1 MPKNLLKAL
10 GYSVLLHA
18 LVIAIFRH
26 SYLAEPLVLPLAEST
41 PIAAFIYQ
49 APLVPTP
56 VPTRSE
62 PQLPAPAPNVPV
74 IKKTVLPAKSK
85 PKQTAARVQTSE
97 EVKSAA
103 KPIANSTKAQSAIVT
118 NVSEPVT
125 ANFSLAERSLAL
137 ATRQQQEVSRE
148 TLEASQIRPEM
159 RELSNNRSKKNT
171 PAHVAANVLDVQDDG
186 SFIEK
191 IGDYCYQANAG
202 ADLRADIFSMKPV
215 SCGENKNDAM
225 FERIMSEV
233 GGGR

>member
-1 MPKNLLKAL
+1 MPKNLVKAL
-10 GYSVLLHA
+10 GYSVLLHV

-49 APLVPTP
+49 APLVPTQ
-56 VPTRSE
+56 VPTRPE

-74 IKKTVLPAKSK
+74 IKKTVSPAQSK
-85 PKQTAARVQTSE
+85 PKPTTARVQKRGD
-97 EVKSAA
+97 VKSAA
-103 KPIANSTKAQSAIVT
+103 KPIANSTKAESAIVT

-159 RELSNNRSKKNT
+159 RELSNNRSQKTT

>member
-49 APLVPTP
+49 APLAPTP
-56 VPTRSE
+56 VPTHTE
-62 PQLPAPAPNVPV
+62 PLLPTAAPVT
-74 IKKTVLPAKSK
+74 KKTVSPAKSK
-85 PKQTAARVQTSE
+85 PKSTTARVQTSG
-97 EVKSAA
+97 EVKSAV
-103 KPIANSTKAQSAIVT
+103 KPIANSTKTQSAIVT
-118 NVSEPVT
+118 NVAKPVA
-125 ANFSLAERSLAL
+125 ANLSLAERSIAL
-137 ATRQQQEVSRE
+137 ATRRQQEVSRE

-159 RELSNNRSKKNT
+159 RELAQHRKLKTT
-171 PAHVAANVLDVQDDG
+171 PAHVAGNVLDVQDDG

-191 IGDYCYQANAG
+191 IGDYCYLAKAG

-225 FERIMSEV
+225 FDRIMSEV

>member
-49 APLVPTP
+49 APLAPTT
-56 VPTRSE
+56 VPTRTE
-62 PQLPAPAPNVPV
+62 PLLPTAAPDVPV
-74 IKKTVLPAKSK
+74 TKKNVSPAKSK
-85 PKQTAARVQTSE
+85 PKSTTARVQTSG
-97 EVKSAA
+97 EVKSAV
-103 KPIANSTKAQSAIVT
+103 KPIANSTKTQSAIVT

-125 ANFSLAERSLAL
+125 ANFSLAERSIAL

-159 RELSNNRSKKNT
+159 RELSNNRSQKNT
-171 PAHVAANVLDVQDDG
+171 PAHVAGNVLDVQDDG

-191 IGDYCYQANAG
+191 IGDYCYLAKAG

-225 FERIMSEV
+225 FDRIMSEV

>member
-49 APLVPTP
+49 APLAPTP
-56 VPTRSE
+56 APTRTE
-62 PQLPAPAPNVPV
+62 PQLPAPNIPV
-74 IKKTVLPAKSK
+74 IKKSESPAKSK
-85 PKQTAARVQTSE
+85 PKQTTARVQTSG
-97 EVKSAA
+97 EVKPAA
-103 KPIANSTKAQSAIVT
+103 KPIANSTKAQSAIAT
-118 NVSEPVT
+118 NVAEPVT
-125 ANFSLAERSLAL
+125 AHFSLAERSIAL
-137 ATRQQQEVSRE
+137 AARQQQQVSRE

-159 RELSNNRSKKNT
+159 RELSNKRSQKYT

-191 IGDYCYQANAG
+191 IGDYCYQAKAG

-215 SCGENKNDAM
+215 ACGENKNDAM

-233 GGGR
+233 GGRR

>member
-1 MPKNLLKAL
+1 MSKNLLKAL

-49 APLVPTP
+49 APLVSTP

-62 PQLPAPAPNVPV
+62 PQLPAPNVPV
-74 IKKTVLPAKSK
+74 IKKTVSPAKSK
-85 PKQTAARVQTSE
+85 PKPTTAQVQTSE

-125 ANFSLAERSLAL
+125 ANFSLAERSIAL

-159 RELSNNRSKKNT
+159 RELSNNRSQKNT
-171 PAHVAANVLDVQDDG
+171 PAHVAGNVLDVQDDG

-191 IGDYCYQANAG
+191 IGDYCYQAKAG

-225 FERIMSEV
+225 FDRIMSEV